1 MQILVISGFLGAG
14 KTTFIKELV
23 KMTQENF
30 VVLENEYGE
39 VPVDGSFLRDTQNN
53 SDNDINIWELTE
65 GCICCS
71 VKSDFAASILTIA
84 NTLDPKYLIVE
95 PTGVGLLSN
104 IIRNISQIQYD
115 RIELLKPI
123 TIIDAGCFAS
133 DIIKYKEIYHDQI
146 VNSSKIIFSKTEHLA
161 RDEVHHLADVVRRL
175 NKTAMIEPEHYLQKS
190 RNWWMHLLED
200 ASGQWVLL
208 KAQKDVAIDLD
219 NIGFENVRLQSI
231 GALVCL
237 LEETIRGTY
246 GMIRRAKGGVMI
258 DKAQFRFDVVDG
270 AYSITGLSEDPV
282 SNVIF
287 IGRDLNRHLLKK
299 NWGTLN

>member
-14 KTTFIKELV
+14 KTTFIKKLV
-23 KMTQENF
+23 EMTKENF

-39 VPVDGSFLRDTQNN
+39 VPVDGSFLRDSN
-53 SDNDINIWELTE
+53 DYADKDINIWELTE

-71 VKSDFAASILTIA
+71 VKSDFATSILTIA

-123 TIIDAGCFAS
+123 TIIDASCFSS

-146 VNSSKIIFSKTEHLA
+146 ASSSKIIFSKTEHLA
-161 RDEVHHLADVVRRL
+161 PDEVQYLAARIHQL
-175 NKTAMIEPEHYLQKS
+175 NQSAFIESEHYQHKS
-190 RNWWMHLLED
+190 QDWWMHLLED
-200 ASGQWVLL
+200 ASGQSVLL
-208 KAQKDVAIDLD
+208 KAEKDVTIDLD

-231 GALVCL
+231 GGVVSLM
-237 LEETIRGTY
+237 EETIRGTY
-246 GMIRRAKGGVMI
+246 GMIRRAKGCIMVDEVQI
-258 DKAQFRFDVVDG
+258 RFDVVDG
-270 AYSITGLSEDPV
+270 AYSITGISDDAV
-282 SNVIF
+282 CNVVF
-287 IGRDLNRHLLKK
+287 IGRDINRHLLQKRLER
-299 NWGTLN
+299 N